1 MSRICIYIYIMHSDR
16 DNNISH
22 HQIHTMEINP
32 VYEFIKSNTDH
43 TSSLSD
49 SGTNVLQPASTA
61 GYKQATKRKIS
72 GQTCVSASVA
82 VLALLV
88 LAGVVVTVILR
99 PQLANTE
106 SNVGLDS
113 LKQELESLKELTG
126 QQANVT
132 NELTKI
138 IRFQE
143 SEIDSLKLNSQHSN
157 ENTTELRS
165 EIESLKQHF
174 NASNYQTHIQL
185 ILNQQNLT
193 TTEVANVQQFV
204 MAKIDE
210 MKHNVTERIKVL
222 QTSSSESIQELKL
235 LLRTSNETITA
246 EIENV
251 QMDCLKKANET
262 QYSIYN
268 VTQDIKILQ
277 TSSSESI
284 QELKLLLRTSNETIT
299 AEIENVKMDCLKK
312 ANETQYSIYNVTQDI
327 KILQTSSSES
337 IQELK
342 LLLRTSNETITAE
355 IENVQ
360 MDCLKKANETQYSI
374 YNVTQDI
381 KILQTSSSESIQELK
396 LLLRTSNETI
406 TAEIENVKMDCLKKA
421 NETQYSIYNVT
432 QDIKGLQTSSSES
445 IQELKLLLRTSN
457 ETITAEIENVQMDCL
472 KKANETQYSVYN
484 VTQDIKILQKSS
496 SESIQELKLLLRTSN
511 ETFTSDIDNLWERQN
526 QNAFHCMVKVN
537 ETRNEAEKKT
547 QKINGRI
554 DQLVENF
561 TSDVEAI
568 RIQVST
574 LLNATGPQGNSTSV

>member
-1 MSRICIYIYIMHSDR
+1 M
-16 DNNISH
+16 
-22 HQIHTMEINP
+22 
-32 VYEFIKSNTDH
+32 
-43 TSSLSD
+43 
-49 SGTNVLQPASTA
+49 
-61 GYKQATKRKIS
+61 
-72 GQTCVSASVA
+72 
-82 VLALLV
+82 
-88 LAGVVVTVILR
+88 
-99 PQLANTE
+99 
-106 SNVGLDS
+106 
-113 LKQELESLKELTG
+113 
-126 QQANVT
+126 
-132 NELTKI
+132 
-138 IRFQE
+138 
-143 SEIDSLKLNSQHSN
+143 
-157 ENTTELRS
+157 
-165 EIESLKQHF
+165 KQHL

-210 MKHNVTERIKVL
+210 MKNNVTERIKSLQTSSSESIQELKLLFRTSNDTITAEIENVQMDCLKKANETQYSIYNLTQDIKVL

-251 QMDCLKKANET
+251 QMNCLKKANET

-268 VTQDIKILQ
+268 VTQDIK
-277 TSSSESI
+277 
-284 QELKLLLRTSNETIT
+284 
-299 AEIENVKMDCLKK
+299 V
-312 ANETQYSIYNVTQDI
+312 
-327 KILQTSSSES
+327 
-337 IQELK
+337 
-342 LLLRTSNETITAE
+342 
-355 IENVQ
+355 
-360 MDCLKKANETQYSI
+360 
-374 YNVTQDI
+374 
-381 KILQTSSSESIQELK
+381 
-396 LLLRTSNETI
+396 
-406 TAEIENVKMDCLKKA
+406 
-421 NETQYSIYNVT
+421 
-432 QDIKGLQTSSSES
+432 LQTSSSES

-484 VTQDIKILQKSS
+484 VTQDIKILQTSS

-511 ETFTSDIDNLWERQN
+511 ETFTSDIENIWERQN

-574 LLNATGPQGNSTSV
+574 ILNATGPQGNSTSV